1 MQIVNLLDNNGS
13 KVTARTH
20 VNSVFTSDGISLGSK
35 LMPTQTGV
43 TITGNATATSFI
55 GNLQGTAD
63 TASKTTGSLTLTVDG
78 TPYTFNGSS
87 NQSISISTASGSKPT
102 VNTSNQSTMYVAG
115 LTSTTTSSLS
125 TLYRASGVYVSS
137 GTSVY
142 ASEFY
147 ANSSREIKENII
159 PSQVDAL
166 EVINR
171 TQIYDFNYI
180 VDETKKPKV
189 GIIAEEA
196 PDLLV
201 SNERDAMDSANA
213 IGLLLSAVQR
223 LSQKLDILE
232 AKMGSV

>member
-63 TASKTTGSLTLTVDG
+63 TANKTTGSLTLTVDG

-87 NQSISISTASGSKPT
+87 NQSISISTAAGSRPT

-137 GTSVY
+137 GTSVH
-142 ASEFY
+142 ATAFY
-147 ANSSREIKENII
+147 ADSSREIKENII
-159 PSQVDAL
+159 PTQVDAL
-166 EVINR
+166 EVING

-223 LSQKLDILE
+223 LSQRLDILE